1 MILTDTGY
9 WLALANSKDNF
20 HQRAIDITQTI
31 NSKLLITWPVIT
43 ETCHLLNS
51 RIGSRSPIRFLQ
63 QVEQSTTVFK
73 LNIEHLSRVMVLMEK
88 YRNLPMDM
96 ADASLVIAAEDLH
109 VGDILSTDLRD
120 FQAYRWKNH
129 HPFNNL
135 LLSDH

>member
-9 WLALANSKDNF
+9 WLALANSKDHF

>member
-1 MILTDTGY
+1 
-9 WLALANSKDNF
+9 
-20 HQRAIDITQTI
+20 
-31 NSKLLITWPVIT
+31 
-43 ETCHLLNS
+43 
-51 RIGSRSPIRFLQ
+51 
-63 QVEQSTTVFK
+63 
-73 LNIEHLSRVMVLMEK
+73 MVLMEK
-88 YRNLPMDM
+88 YRNLPMDI